1 MCQIPKNVKEGGYFT
16 RRQKRQIL
24 EQNKRQNGGVIK
36 SDKSGKSGKILDP
49 PLVQSK
55 DKKQI

>member
-1 MCQIPKNVKEGGYFT
+1 MCQIPKNVKEDGYFT

-36 SDKSGKSGKILDP
+36 SDKSGKILDP